1 MAESSS
7 CCEPPFHGTT
17 AMASARSELTIAMLR
32 AKNAGITGSEN
43 EDLPRIA
50 PLTSRVIAML
60 HTGIPGTLLENT

>member
-1 MAESSS
+1 MDHRMHSE
-7 CCEPPFHGTT
+7 
-17 AMASARSELTIAMLR
+17 SELTIAMLR

-60 HTGIPGTLLENT
+60 HTGSPAHCWRTPDR